1 MTPPQPTGSMF
12 VLFSRVFWMMLGPM
26 TLGLLTLT
34 IISIGTSWFTPA
46 DFAFLAVLGALLLA
60 RCIEFSSG
68 DPRNAMGEPASP
80 GDLRQYI
87 LGTIV
92 LGLVLWV
99 VANLIGNYLLAP

>member
-1 MTPPQPTGSMF
+1 MTPPQPTGPLF

-26 TLGLLTLT
+26 MLGLLTLT

-46 DFAFLAVLGALLLA
+46 DFGFLALLGGLLLA
-60 RCIEFSSG
+60 RWIEFLGG

-80 GDLRQYI
+80 GDFRQYV

-92 LGLVLWV
+92 LGLVVWV
-99 VANLIGNYLLAP
+99 FANLLGNHWLTR